1 MHTRLLA
8 LATVLLLANSARG
21 GIITYQFSGS
31 VSNFVD
37 YGSILPSDI
46 AVGNMASGIFS
57 YDDAA
62 VGPQFYR
69 GEQVKMSET
78 VTLVTAQNTY
88 TFSLTMPV
96 ASDEIDLFGGT
107 FGFYHRGPD
116 VPLGFGADA
125 HVSFMDAFSFGST
138 SDDLSMT
145 ELSLGF
151 GSTIGISDANSEAPY
166 YYIGITPTS
175 LEKVALPVPEP
186 SSLILCSAGILT
198 LAGYGWRRRKS
209 ATAQVF

>member
-1 MHTRLLA
+1 MIGDDQKPDFVASSVERTTLTRSPPTRLRMEKTMYLRLLA
-8 LATVLLLANSARG
+8 LATVVLLANSARA

-37 YGSILPSDI
+37 YGSILPSDLG
-46 AVGNMASGIFS
+46 VGNLASGTFS

-78 VTLVTAQNTY
+78 VTLVTATNTY
-88 TFSLTMPV
+88 TFSLTMPT
-96 ASDEIDLFGGT
+96 ALDEIDLFGGS

-125 HVSFMDAFSFGST
+125 HVSFMDAFGFGST
-138 SDDLSMT
+138 SDDLSTT
-145 ELSLGF
+145 EVSLG
-151 GSTIGISDANSEAPY
+151 GGRIGISDAFSAAAY
-166 YYIGITPTS
+166 Y
-175 LEKVALPVPEP
+175 
-186 SSLILCSAGILT
+186 
-198 LAGYGWRRRKS
+198 
-209 ATAQVF
+209 